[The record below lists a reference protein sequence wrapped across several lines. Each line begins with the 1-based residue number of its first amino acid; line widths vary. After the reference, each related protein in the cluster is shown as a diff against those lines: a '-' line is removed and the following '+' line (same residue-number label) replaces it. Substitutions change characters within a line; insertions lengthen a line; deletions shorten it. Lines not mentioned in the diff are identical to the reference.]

1 MGILSWLL
9 FGLITGVIANLLEPT
24 PSEGGLLGAIVL
36 GIAGAVVGG
45 FVGSLLLGVDI
56 TGFNI
61 SSFIVAVG
69 GSLLLLFVGKALR
82 RA

>member
-9 FGLITGVIANLLEPT
+9 FGLITGVIANLLDT
-24 PSEGGLLGAIVL
+24 QQSEGGLLGAIVL

-45 FVGSLLLGVDI
+45 FVGSLLLGADV

-61 SSFIVAVG
+61 SSFIIAVG
-69 GSLLLLFVGKALR
+69 GSLLLLFIGRALR